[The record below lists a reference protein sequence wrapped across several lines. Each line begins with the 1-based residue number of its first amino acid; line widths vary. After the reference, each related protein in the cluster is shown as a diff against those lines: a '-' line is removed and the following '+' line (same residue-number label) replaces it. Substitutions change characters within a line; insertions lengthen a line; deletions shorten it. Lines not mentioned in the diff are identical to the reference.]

1 MINIK
6 RLFQLSLCF
15 LLLILSAN
23 SRAQNISD
31 SLSNELKNKQLKP
44 GEKVMIMGKLAHRL
58 YFQNEEKKADS
69 LLQLA
74 LLTANTLKDGQ
85 YSAYIYAIKAFQ
97 SRITEK
103 DKTITR
109 ELLDSATFFAKRTSN
124 NTIKGYVFY
133 CSGWIDSRDGKPN
146 EAINFFLKGIKILDK
161 EHTLQDLKYKANI
174 YSELAAIYSEWEDTE
189 NFGKYVRMGLSN
201 ALESHDIDNKAS
213 SQQMLASYFEQR
225 YLKDSTDRVLLDSAL
240 YYNKEAIA
248 TIRNNT
254 ERIRLLSQ
262 LPFTAMNVANLYAQH
277 FPPSYRDSIHM
288 YLDIA
293 LQKGIETKQ
302 YTVVANSYGMMSD
315 LALAENKL
323 DEAENLLNK
332 AAGVITQDNMP
343 DQHTLSQ
350 VFLNL
355 SKIAERKKNYRSAL
369 QYYKQHSDVH
379 QSIFDAEK
387 MRIGKSLAA
396 KYEAEKKEQQ
406 LATMQHKIGLSKKLN
421 TVYFVLAITFLF
433 ALLLLYYAYLQRNK
447 TLKQQGLVHQLEIE
461 KINQE
466 HQISLLSA
474 MLEGQESERSRLARD
489 LHDGL
494 GGLISG
500 IKLDLAERTNSL
512 TLQESKSIFRPVLQ
526 HIDDAIQELRRIAH
540 SMMPELLLK
549 AGLSEACKE
558 YCRNLKKAHFEVV
571 CQVFNFKGMDKER
584 EVVLYRIMQ
593 ELLTNVVKHA
603 HAKKVLVQL
612 QQSDD
617 LISLT
622 VEDDG
627 RGFDLNDEKNKQGAG
642 WRNIQSRVQYLKGGI
657 EVYSDSEKGTTV
669 TIECKSSAKKREK
682 FALTP

>member
-1 MINIK
+1 MTDIK
-6 RLFQLSLCF
+6 RFYGVYLC
-15 LLLILSAN
+15 LLLLLLSGN
-23 SRAQNISD
+23 GRAQNIND
-31 SLSNELKNKQLKP
+31 SLNNELKKKHLKP

-58 YFQNEEKKADS
+58 YFLNQEKKADS
-69 LLQLA
+69 LMRLA
-74 LLTANTLKDGQ
+74 LLTANTIKDGQ

-103 DKTITR
+103 DKMITKK
-109 ELLDSATFFAKRTSN
+109 LLDSATFFANRTSN

-133 CSGWIDSRDGKPN
+133 CSGWIDSRNGKPN
-146 EAINFFLKGIKILDK
+146 EAIKFFLKGLELLDK
-161 EHTLQDLKYKANI
+161 GHTLQDLKYKANV

-189 NFGKYVRMGLSN
+189 NFGKYVRLGLSN

-225 YLKDSTDRVLLDSAL
+225 YLKDSTNRTLLDSAL
-240 YYNKEAIA
+240 YYNKQAIA
-248 TIRNNT
+248 TIQNNK
-254 ERIRLLSQ
+254 EQIRLLSQ

-277 FPPSYRDSIHM
+277 FPSSYRDSIHI
-288 YLDIA
+288 YLNIA

-323 DEAENLLNK
+323 DKAENLLNK
-332 AAGVITQDNMP
+332 AAGVIMQDNMP

-369 QYYKQHSDVH
+369 QYYKQHSEVH

-396 KYEAEKKEQQ
+396 RYEAEKKEQQ
-406 LATMQHKIGLSKKLN
+406 LAAMQHKIIFSKKLN

-433 ALLLLYYAYLQRNK
+433 ALLLLYYAYIQRNK
-447 TLKQQGLVHQLEIE
+447 TLKQRELVHQLEIE

-512 TLQESKSIFRPVLQ
+512 TEQASKSMFTPVLK
-526 HIDDAIQELRRIAH
+526 HIDYAIHELRRIAH

-549 AGLSEACKE
+549 AGLSEAFKE
-558 YCRNLKKAHFEVV
+558 YCRNLKKEHFEVI

-603 HAKKVLVQL
+603 QAKTVLVQL
-612 QQSDD
+612 QQSDG

-627 RGFDLNDEKNKQGAG
+627 IGFDVNDEKNKQGAG
-642 WRNIQSRVQYLKGGI
+642 WKNIQSRVQYLKGSI
-657 EVYSDSEKGTTV
+657 EIYSEPEKGTTV
-669 TIECKSSAKKREK
+669 TIECKSSEKKREK
-682 FALTP
+682 IALTP